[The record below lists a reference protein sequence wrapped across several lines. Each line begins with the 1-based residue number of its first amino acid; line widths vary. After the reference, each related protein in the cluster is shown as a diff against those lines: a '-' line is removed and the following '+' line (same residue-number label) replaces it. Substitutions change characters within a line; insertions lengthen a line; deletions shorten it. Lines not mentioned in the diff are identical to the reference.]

1 MITGLQTALI
11 ELCAGRRLS
20 FDATM
25 DAFDAI
31 MDGKATQAQIGA
43 FLIALRIRGESAD
56 DLVAAAT
63 ALRRRALP
71 VTAPET
77 AMDIVGT
84 GGDRSGSYNVSTAAA
99 LIVAGCGVSVAKH
112 GNRSATSK
120 SGTADTLAV
129 LGVKIDLNPDGVQ
142 RCLEQAG
149 IGFMLAP
156 VFHTAMRQVAPVR
169 TELGTPTIFNLTG
182 PLCNPAGVKVML
194 AGVYDA
200 KWLEPYTQALN
211 RLGVTRAWIVHGLDG
226 LDELTT
232 TGPSSVMALD
242 HGKVK
247 SFTVTPADAGL
258 DLTSRADLIGG
269 DAAHNAAALM
279 RLLGGELSAYR
290 TIAVFNAAAA
300 LVAAGRAE
308 TLFNGA
314 RMAEKSIESGAARS
328 ALEKLIAV
336 SNS

>member
-1 MITGLQTALI
+1 MG
-11 ELCAGRRLS
+11 
-20 FDATM
+20 
-25 DAFDAI
+25 AFDAI

-63 ALRRRALP
+63 ALRRRALA
-71 VTAPET
+71 VKAPES

-99 LIVAGCGVSVAKH
+99 LIVAGCGVCVAKH

-120 SGTADTLAV
+120 SGTADTLQV
-129 LGVKIDLNPDGVQ
+129 LGVKIDLHPDGVQ
-142 RCLEQAG
+142 HCLDEAG
-149 IGFMLAP
+149 ICFMLAP
-156 VFHTAMRQVAPVR
+156 TFHTAMRQVAPVR

-182 PLCNPAGVKVML
+182 PLCNPAGVKTML
-194 AGVYDA
+194 AGVYDG

-211 RLGVTRAWIVHGLDG
+211 RLGVTRAWVVHGMDG

-232 TGPSSVMALD
+232 TGASAVMTLD
-242 HGKVK
+242 HGTVK
-247 SFTVTPADAGL
+247 SMTVTPADAGL
-258 DLTSRADLIGG
+258 ELTNRADLIGG
-269 DAAHNAAALM
+269 DATHNAAALL
-279 RLLGGELSAYR
+279 RLLGGEQGAYR

-300 LVAAGRAE
+300 LVAAGRAD
-308 TLFNGA
+308 TLFDGA

>member
-1 MITGLQTALI
+1 
-11 ELCAGRRLS
+11 
-20 FDATM
+20 M
-25 DAFDAI
+25 DVFDAI

-71 VTAPET
+71 VKAPES

-120 SGTADTLAV
+120 SGTADTLQV
-129 LGVKIDLNPDGVQ
+129 LGVKIDLPPQGVQ
-142 RCLEQAG
+142 RCLDEAG

-156 VFHTAMRQVAPVR
+156 TFHTAMRQVAPVR

-182 PLCNPAGVKVML
+182 PLCNPAGVKTML
-194 AGVYDA
+194 AGVYDG
-200 KWLEPYTQALN
+200 KWLGPYAEALN

-232 TGPSSVMALD
+232 TGPSSVITLD
-242 HGKVK
+242 HGKIKTAIVK
-247 SFTVTPADAGL
+247 PEDAGL
-258 DLTSRADLIGG
+258 EATDRADLIGG

-279 RLLGGELSAYR
+279 RLLGGEQSAYR

-300 LVAAGRAE
+300 LVAAGRADS
-308 TLFNGA
+308 LFNGA
-314 RMAEKSIESGAARS
+314 RMAEMSIDSGAARS